1 VLDEFVLE
9 NIKAR
14 NGWWANKFGIQA
26 GIKYYDAFGVANLDL
41 QAETNMV
48 RPYTYSHGS
57 PYGSYS
63 NYNQPIAHPLGANFN
78 ELIGI
83 IRYQPLPRLNV
94 TAKLMLIETGR
105 DEADFNWGGDILKD
119 NGTREMTYNN
129 KIAQGVKNDIM
140 LATFTA
146 TWQLKHNL
154 FIDGSATIRKSE
166 SASAVFNNNTSVT
179 SLALRWNIPQ
189 RLYEF

>member
-1 VLDEFVLE
+1 
-9 NIKAR
+9 
-14 NGWWANKFGIQA
+14 
-26 GIKYYDAFGVANLDL
+26 
-41 QAETNMV
+41 M
-48 RPYTYSHGS
+48 
-57 PYGSYS
+57 
-63 NYNQPIAHPLGANFN
+63 
-78 ELIGI
+78 GI

-105 DEADFNWGGDILKD
+105 DETGFNWGGDILKNNSLTVSSVNPPYVRPKSFD
-119 NGTREMTYNN
+119 NS
-129 KIAQGVKNDIM
+129 IAQGVKNDLM

-154 FIDGSATIRKSE
+154 FIDGAATIRKSE